1 MEKERKKKEKEKEK
15 EEKQNKKIEEL
26 KSLIKGRT
34 EDKLI
39 KEDIK
44 IDDDIKDNEFYK
56 TYIKNLEKKSN
67 INLIQEK
74 FKKDYNFMPMIYK
87 HPEKI
92 YLKSITDYRINKEKL
107 KSYNKKTGLF
117 NISLSR
123 PRTNKYYVDAE
134 NRDNLDNNNDKEEQD
149 IQLKVSDK
157 NLNSINNKSLGQK
170 VKYKKKNINL
180 KISKGNSTAYNN
192 KNINNPTMNSFYNK
206 FISNNSNQKKNNS
219 FKKICKLTKKDN
231 NEEMDFDDIL
241 KYVIK
246 KENEKI
252 FSRQGEIYNQKSSR
266 RNKEQK
272 NAIINSLNEPFNPY
286 SPLFYNSILNTN
298 YNVGLQYKGMERGV
312 PHLQMKKIIKSSL
325 PPLNDRKNLFKERLI
340 CHTFSSFNNSK
351 KVQKISIF
359 PSSSYNRINKNNSR
373 NKSYKI
379 KNNKKDNEN
388 IIQSYREKNKFNEAD
403 NKDKIVEVN
412 EIQE

>member
-1 MEKERKKKEKEKEK
+1 
-15 EEKQNKKIEEL
+15 
-26 KSLIKGRT
+26 
-34 EDKLI
+34 
-39 KEDIK
+39 
-44 IDDDIKDNEFYK
+44 
-56 TYIKNLEKKSN
+56 LEKKNN

-74 FKKDYNFMPMIYK
+74 FKKDYNFMPIIYK

-107 KSYNKKTGLF
+107 KSYNKKTGQF

-134 NRDNLDNNNDKEEQD
+134 NRENLDNNNNKEEQD
-149 IQLKVSDK
+149 NQLKVSDK
-157 NLNSINNKSLGQK
+157 CFNTINNKSVGQK
-170 VKYKKKNINL
+170 VNYKKKNIN
-180 KISKGNSTAYNN
+180 IRNAKGNSTVYNN
-192 KNINNPTMNSFYNK
+192 KNINNPIMNSFYNK
-206 FISNNSNQKKNNS
+206 FISNNSYQKKDNS

-246 KENEKI
+246 KENEQI
-252 FSRQGEIYNQKSSR
+252 FARQGEIYNQKSSR
-266 RNKEQK
+266 KNKEQK

-286 SPLFYNSILNTN
+286 SPLFYNNILNTN

-312 PHLQMKKIIKSSL
+312 PHLEMKKLIKSSL

-340 CHTFSSFNNSK
+340 FHTFSSFNNHK
-351 KVQKISIF
+351 KGKKIFIY
-359 PSSSYNRINKNNSR
+359 PSSSNHRINKNNLR

-379 KNNKKDNEN
+379 KTDKKDNEN
-388 IIQSYREKNKFNEAD
+388 LIQSYREKNKFNEVE
-403 NKDKIVEVN
+403 NKDKIIEVI
-412 EIQE
+412 EKQE